1 MLVAAVVHGRVDYR
15 EMGKDRLGLLMH
27 FTSRDDLEV
36 VSVFVSEALIVS
48 EMQESEYREVTV
60 LKAVELS

>member
-1 MLVAAVVHGRVDYR
+1 
-15 EMGKDRLGLLMH
+15 MGKDRLGLLMH

>member
-60 LKAVELS
+60 LKAVELR